1 VPNYVLLKGFAM
13 GKNTIKKPEEV
24 KVKKNSNFKLR
35 SLLPKET
42 AAGNLMDILLNGTF
56 LTRNGFLKLV
66 PLILFISLLGII
78 YIANNYW
85 AIKNYREINLLKKEL
100 KELRF
105 EHITTKSDFMY
116 KSKQSEVARK
126 LDSLGIKESTIPP
139 QKFIIKSNN

>member
-1 VPNYVLLKGFAM
+1 M
-13 GKNTIKKPEEV
+13 GKNSIKKPEEV
-24 KVKKNSNFKLR
+24 KVKKTSNFKLR
-35 SLLPKET
+35 LSLPKDT
-42 AAGNLMDILLNGTF
+42 AAGNILDIILNGTF
-56 LTRNGFLKLV
+56 LTRKGFLTLV

-85 AIKNYREINLLKKEL
+85 AIKNYREISTLKKEL

-116 KSKQSEVARK
+116 RSKQSEVARR

>member
-1 VPNYVLLKGFAM
+1 M
-13 GKNTIKKPEEV
+13 KKPTEV
-24 KVKKNSNFKLR
+24 KVKKTSNFKLKIT
-35 SLLPKET
+35 LPKDT
-42 AAGNLMDILLNGTF
+42 TVGNFFDILLNGTF
-56 LTRNGFLKLV
+56 LTRQGFLKLV

-85 AIKNYREINLLKKEL
+85 AIKNYREISALKKEL

-116 KSKQSEVARK
+116 KSKQSEVARI

-139 QKFIIKSNN
+139 QKFIIKSNNQ

>member
-1 VPNYVLLKGFAM
+1 M
-13 GKNTIKKPEEV
+13 GKNIMKKPTEV
-24 KVKKNSNFKLR
+24 KVKKTSNFKLKIT
-35 SLLPKET
+35 LPKDT
-42 AAGNLMDILLNGTF
+42 TVGNFFDILLNGTF
-56 LTRNGFLKLV
+56 LTRQGFLKLV

-85 AIKNYREINLLKKEL
+85 AIKNYREISALKKEL

-116 KSKQSEVARK
+116 KSKQSEVARI

-139 QKFIIKSNN
+139 QKFIIKSNNQ

>member
-1 VPNYVLLKGFAM
+1 M
-13 GKNTIKKPEEV
+13 KKPAEV
-24 KVKKNSNFKLR
+24 KVKKTSNFKLKIA
-35 SLLPKET
+35 LPKDT
-42 AAGNLMDILLNGTF
+42 SLGNFFDILLNGTF
-56 LTRNGFLKLV
+56 LTRQGFLKLV

-85 AIKNYREINLLKKEL
+85 AIKNYREISTLKKEL

-116 KSKQSEVARK
+116 KSKQSEVARI

-139 QKFIIKSNN
+139 QKFIIKSNNQ

>member
-1 VPNYVLLKGFAM
+1 M
-13 GKNTIKKPEEV
+13 GKNIMKKPAEV
-24 KVKKNSNFKLR
+24 KVKKTSNFKLKIA
-35 SLLPKET
+35 LPKDT
-42 AAGNLMDILLNGTF
+42 SLGNFFDILLNGTF
-56 LTRNGFLKLV
+56 LTRQGFLKLV

-85 AIKNYREINLLKKEL
+85 AIKNYREISTLKKEL

-116 KSKQSEVARK
+116 KSKQSEVARI

-139 QKFIIKSNN
+139 QKFIIKSNNQ

>member
-1 VPNYVLLKGFAM
+1 M
-13 GKNTIKKPEEV
+13 GKNIMKKPAEV
-24 KVKKNSNFKLR
+24 KVKKTSNFKLKIA
-35 SLLPKET
+35 LPKDT
-42 AAGNLMDILLNGTF
+42 SLGNFFDILLNGTF
-56 LTRNGFLKLV
+56 LTRQGFLKLV

-85 AIKNYREINLLKKEL
+85 AIKNYREISTLKKEL

-116 KSKQSEVARK
+116 KSKQSEVARI

-139 QKFIIKSNN
+139 QKFIIKSNNK